1 MNSIFRYALPILLA
15 FTFVAEV
22 NAQNYDYMGIGNG
35 LSWEEQIAL
44 ADEGDNYALE
54 IVIGNYADGHFGLRD
69 YDKAIYY
76 LNKKLAKSPDDAEAL
91 FMLAQVYDTMEE
103 SDKAQEYYRRGAR
116 LGNLAAMNMLALY
129 APNSEAIDWYRKVVK
144 ISRAADNEDVDA
156 EQYAE
161 ALIRLSYILEQ
172 NRSENLAEIKDLAA
186 QVKDPRVFYS
196 DTYSCYL
203 FSYIESHPGSATN
216 KDGLA
221 ELLMRLTRSADGLSR
236 LFNSSQIL
244 DSFKEASVKEVEKIV
259 RESKA
264 SGGYST
270 PENEIIERDKV
281 YTVASYL
288 VEKKQYKRALPLML
302 YAAERGNIWAARD
315 LAYFVYGKP
324 VGDLIGGPVWPAA
337 YRNAAKA
344 RKWKAIYNKF
354 FYEEGQSGI

>member
-1 MNSIFRYALPILLA
+1 MKKLSCYALPILMAL
-15 FTFVAEV
+15 TFVAEV
-22 NAQNYDYMGIGNG
+22 NAQDHMGAEGG
-35 LSWEEQIAL
+35 RTW
-44 ADEGDNYALE
+44 ADEIEMADKGDEYALY
-54 IVIGNYADGHFGLRD
+54 VAAVNYADGHFGIRD

-76 LNKKLAKSPDDAEAL
+76 LNKRLEQSPDDAGSL
-91 FMLAQVYDTMEE
+91 LMLARVYDTMGEP
-103 SDKAQEYYRRGAR
+103 DKAQEYYRKSAR

-129 APNSEAIDWYRKVVK
+129 APNSEAIDWYRRVVK
-144 ISRAADNEDVDA
+144 ISRDNKTADA

-161 ALIRLSYILEQ
+161 ALIRLSDMLEQ
-172 NRSENLAEIKDLAA
+172 NRSENLAEIKELAA

-203 FSYIESHPGSATN
+203 FSYIESHPGSAAN

-244 DSFKEASVKEVEKIV
+244 DSFKEASVKKIEEEVRNIKTD
-259 RESKA
+259 
-264 SGGYST
+264 GGYST
-270 PENEIIERDKV
+270 PEFEIPSRDRA
-281 YTVASYL
+281 YTVACYL

-302 YAAERGNIWAARD
+302 FAAERGKLDAARD

-354 FYEEGQSGI
+354 FYEGPSGI

>member
-15 FTFVAEV
+15 FTFVVEV
-22 NAQNYDYMGIGNG
+22 NAQDHMGAEGGRTWAAEI
-35 LSWEEQIAL
+35 EM
-44 ADEGDNYALE
+44 ADKGDDYALY
-54 IVIGNYADGHFGLRD
+54 VVAVNYADGHFGIRD

-76 LNKKLAKSPDDAEAL
+76 LNKSLEKSPDDAGSL
-91 FMLAQVYDTMEE
+91 LMLGRVYDTMGEP
-103 SDKAQEYYRRGAR
+103 DKAQEYYRHAAR
-116 LGNLAAMNMLALY
+116 LGNIEAMNMLALY
-129 APNSEAIDWYRKVVK
+129 APTSEAIDWYRKVVK
-144 ISRAADNEDVDA
+144 KAREDKTVDA
-156 EQYAE
+156 EEYAD
-161 ALIRLSYILEQ
+161 ALVRLSYILEQ

-186 QVKDPRVFYS
+186 QVKDLRVFYS

-244 DSFKEASVKEVEKIV
+244 DSFKEASVKKIEEEVHKI
-259 RESKA
+259 KTD
-264 SGGYST
+264 GGYST
-270 PENEIIERDKV
+270 PEFEISNRDRA

-288 VEKKQYKRALPLML
+288 VEKKQYKRALPLMQF
-302 YAAERGNIWAARD
+302 AADRGNIWAARD

>member
-103 SDKAQEYYRRGAR
+103 SDKAQEYYRRAAR

-144 ISRAADNEDVDA
+144 KAREDKTVDA
-156 EQYAE
+156 EEYAD
-161 ALIRLSYILEQ
+161 ALVRLSYILEQ

-186 QVKDPRVFYS
+186 QVKDLRVFYS

-236 LFNSSQIL
+236 LFNSSQIP
-244 DSFKEASVKEVEKIV
+244 DSFKEASVKKIEEEVHKI
-259 RESKA
+259 KTD
-264 SGGYST
+264 GGYST
-270 PENEIIERDKV
+270 PEFEISNRDRA
-281 YTVASYL
+281 YIVASYL
-288 VEKKQYKRALPLML
+288 VEKKQYKRALPLL
-302 YAAERGNIWAARD
+302 QFAADRGNIWAARD

-344 RKWKAIYNKF
+344 RKWKAIFNKF
-354 FYEEGQSGI
+354 FYEGPSGI